1 MKLNDM
7 PSTKK
12 MTTVWLSLCLALLVV
27 IPASA
32 LEPRT
37 DVIHDLKQWPM
48 YNSPVIGRSTN
59 RIVHSPE
66 LIPLWLVALKSD
78 ELDLQRQVADTIV
91 IARQRGVE
99 GLEKMIPALLKIL
112 HQPEP
117 HPTVLASTC
126 RALVALD
133 HRAVAPRFL
142 ELARQGN
149 LHLSSIVEPGLAVWK
164 EPGAIQVWRER
175 LVDPGI
181 ALPLSRLAIRCLAE
195 VEDTESIEALDSIA
209 VDSTRAVSLRIEAAR
224 AVAQLASAPRIASAS
239 ELKAAASNSSDG
251 WINRLVSAWLLSPVP
266 ASEALQQQVIP
277 LVRELALDEDGSIAA
292 VALDSLMAWNVE
304 MVAGLAP
311 QRVGH
316 GDAQVRSTIADALF
330 EVINAERVSQLA
342 GFLEDPHQPTR
353 LKVRGWLIELLADD
367 QLGPVV
373 AKELTSIQPLL
384 SWRGIEQLLWIMVEV
399 PEVADREWIPGLID
413 HYRPE
418 VFITSVCAARRLKV
432 TAALPVM
439 LKRAK
444 AAETQLVKLNLDLTP
459 FNDDMLEQ
467 VCHIFQAFG
476 EMNYKP
482 AETLMVK
489 SIALNTPFYP
499 FRIRAS
505 AAWAIGFY
513 YVDNPDERIVGILEA
528 RVAYEAPMPPE
539 GIIVKRMAAISLA
552 RMNSVESIPLLERY
566 FYSSPPTDFLKWTCA
581 WAMGQLGK
589 EIEEKPDTIDVFS
602 INWFLEPI
610 ND

>member
-1 MKLNDM
+1 MKLNAF
-7 PSTKK
+7 PSTQKFPA
-12 MTTVWLSLCLALLVV
+12 VWLLPCLALLMAV
-27 IPASA
+27 PAFA
-32 LEPRT
+32 LEPRQ
-37 DVIHDLKQWPM
+37 DVIHDLKEWPM
-48 YNSPVIGRSTN
+48 YNSPAIGRSTN
-59 RIVHSPE
+59 RTVHSAE

-99 GLEKMIPALLKIL
+99 DLEKMIPALLKIL
-112 HQPEP
+112 HQKKP
-117 HPTVLASTC
+117 HPTVLASAC
-126 RALVALD
+126 RALIALD
-133 HRAVAPRFL
+133 YRPVVPRLL

-149 LHLSSIVEPGLAVWK
+149 LHLSSIIEPGLAAWK
-164 EPGAIQVWRER
+164 EPGAIEIWRDR
-175 LVDPGI
+175 LADPRI
-181 ALPLSRLAIRCLAE
+181 ALPLSRLAIRSLAE
-195 VEDTESIEALDSIA
+195 VEDTESVEILDSIA
-209 VDSTRAVSLRIEAAR
+209 LDSTRAVALRIEAAR
-224 AVAQLASAPRIASAS
+224 AVAQLASAPRVASAS
-239 ELKAAASNSSDG
+239 KLKAAASSGSDG
-251 WINRLVSAWLLSPVP
+251 WINRLIAAWLLSPEP
-266 ASEALQQQVIP
+266 ASEALQQQVTP

-304 MVAGLAP
+304 MVAELTP
-311 QRVGH
+311 QRAGH
-316 GDAQVRSTIADALF
+316 RDAQVRSTIADALF

-384 SWRGIEQLLWIMVEV
+384 SWRGIEQILWIMVEV

-418 VFITSVCAARRLKV
+418 VFITSVWAARRLKV

-439 LKRAK
+439 LKRAR

-459 FNDDMLEQ
+459 FNDDMFEQ

-482 AETLMVK
+482 AEKLVVK
-489 SIALNTPFYP
+489 SIALNTPFYS
-499 FRIRAS
+499 FQIRAS

-539 GIIVKRMAAISLA
+539 GIVVKRMAAISLA

-566 FYSSPPTDFLKWTCA
+566 FYSSPATDYLKWTCA

-589 EIEEKPDTIDVFS
+589 EIEEKPGTIDVFS
-602 INWFLEPI
+602 INWFMEPI